1 MEKGKIWS
9 QFMTL
14 PPEGQQ
20 EVTDFIAFLF
30 ERYKLPFLKKRQKKR
45 KAIKESFVGLW
56 KNRKDLQDSTS
67 WTRRI
72 RKQEWAS

>member
-1 MEKGKIWS
+1 MEKEKIWS

-14 PPEGQQ
+14 PSEGRQ
-20 EVTDFIAFLF
+20 EAADFIAFLF
-30 ERYKLPFLKKRQKKR
+30 ERYKLPSLKKRQKKR
-45 KAIKESFVGLW
+45 KAIKESFIGLW